1 MVKIDYQPKL
11 DFNQVLITPK
21 RSTINSRKDVDIY
34 RKFTFKNGQTW
45 SGVPIMCANMATT
58 GTFEVYN
65 VLSQYSILTC
75 LHKFYTP
82 EDFINYENEHGPL
95 NKDYFIVT
103 TGIKDSDFENLE
115 KICSAIETKWI
126 CVDIANGYI
135 PKMIDFCKRVRE
147 RFPDHILIAGNVATK
162 EMSEAICLEA
172 GVDIIKAGIGPGSA
186 CTTRLKTG
194 IGIPQ
199 LSCVMDCADAVHG
212 INHFVISDGGITC
225 PGDLSKAFCGGAD
238 FVMLGGAFAG
248 HNENPGEIITKIVNG
263 VSKQFKAFYGMSST
277 HAMVTHYGKKDN
289 YRSSEGRYIEIP
301 YKGDLKD
308 TVEDYLGGLRSTCT
322 YIGAKCIKHMPKCTT
337 FVLVSNQLNTT
348 YV

>member
-65 VLSQYSILTC
+65 ILSQYCMLTC

-82 EDFINYENEHGPL
+82 EDFVNYENEHGPL

-115 KICSAIETKWI
+115 KICSTIETKWI
-126 CVDIANGYI
+126 CIDIANGYI
-135 PKMIDFCKRVRE
+135 PKMIEFCKRVRE

>member
-82 EDFINYENEHGPL
+82 EDFVNYENEHGPL

-277 HAMVTHYGKKDN
+277 HAMVTHYGKKDH